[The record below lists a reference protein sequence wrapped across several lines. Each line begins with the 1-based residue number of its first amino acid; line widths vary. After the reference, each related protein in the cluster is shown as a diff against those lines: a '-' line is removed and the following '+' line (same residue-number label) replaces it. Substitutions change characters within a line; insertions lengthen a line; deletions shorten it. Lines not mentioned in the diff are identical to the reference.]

1 MENSDAEKRTRD
13 LMANSRHTLD
23 NPKFI
28 AQVIHKIEE
37 ENLAKINRQ
46 FYLKW
51 TFIILTLELLIG
63 LSLWSLRGS
72 ISNLAA
78 LPYAVLDVLEFA
90 LIWMMDYHF
99 FFLPFIVFLIIKP
112 IINAS
117 IRKNKQLYKLNQF
130 LKFG

>member
-1 MENSDAEKRTRD
+1 MENSDAEKRTHD

-51 TFIILTLELLIG
+51 TFIMLTLELLIG

-72 ISNLAA
+72 ISNLTA

-99 FFLPFIVFLIIKP
+99 FFLPFIIFLIIKP

-117 IRKNKQLYKLNQF
+117 IRKNKRLYI
-130 LKFG
+130 